1 MFDLELAPRFSDQEL
16 EELTVSEFAAWD
28 GVEPDR
34 HLVPPN
40 LDTWEPG
47 PRLAAVLSSVDRSS
61 LSGFDTVRIMKAR
74 NRQVAHDQAE
84 LAADM
89 VEVSYRA
96 DAEMGRTEEAFE
108 YASDEIRAALTLTR
122 RAAESELG
130 FATDLWERLPQVW
143 EALNTGKIDVRE
155 AKTIVYGTSH
165 V

>member
-1 MFDLELAPRFSDQEL
+1 MFATEVDYEGLTAEAESWADSDRHVLPDDLESIP
-16 EELTVSEFAAWD
+16 
-28 GVEPDR
+28 
-34 HLVPPN
+34 
-40 LDTWEPG
+40 PG
-47 PRLAAVLSSVDRSS
+47 PFLAGILSGVDRSC
-61 LSGFDTVRIMKAR
+61 LSGHDTVRVMQAN
-74 NRQVAHDQAE
+74 NRLVGHYQAE

-89 VEVSYRA
+89 VEVSYRT
-96 DAEMGRTEEAFE
+96 DAELGRSEEAWE